1 MKTTAK
7 QKRAA
12 NRKRQRIER
21 QARASSARVQ
31 TADATDPAMVYW
43 ATPKVW
49 SRRCDACGCKG
60 SEVYRHCDQSSLCG
74 VCGERLGAEVR
85 ESKAARRATGRA
97 GRLAR

>member
-1 MKTTAK
+1 MKATAK

-21 QARASSARVQ
+21 QARASSTRVQ
-31 TADATDPAMVYW
+31 TTDPVYW

-49 SRRCDACGCKG
+49 SRRCDVCGCKG

-74 VCGERLGAEVR
+74 VCVERLGAEVR
-85 ESKAARRATGRA
+85 ESRAARRATDRRA
-97 GRLAR
+97 RLAR